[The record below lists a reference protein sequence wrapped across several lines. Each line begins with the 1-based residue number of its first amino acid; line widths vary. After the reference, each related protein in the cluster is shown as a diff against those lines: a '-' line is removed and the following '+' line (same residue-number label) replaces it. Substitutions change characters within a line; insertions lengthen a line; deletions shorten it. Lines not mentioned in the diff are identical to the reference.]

1 MCIRDRYNEFLYP
14 IGCLIKSGVT
24 LAYGSDSQVIPM
36 NQMVGL
42 SAAVNRLSKS
52 GDILQPRERVSVLNA
67 IKSYTID
74 SAYLSWQEKVRGSIS
89 EGKIADIILVD
100 SNPLEI
106 HPEEIINV
114 QVLMTIVA
122 GAVVWI
128 DGKRFNS
135 G

>member
-1 MCIRDRYNEFLYP
+1 
-14 IGCLIKSGVT
+14 
-24 LAYGSDSQVIPM
+24 M
-36 NQMVGL
+36 NPMVGI

-74 SAYLSWQEKVRGSIS
+74 SAYLSWQEKIRGSIS

-114 QVLMTIVA
+114 KVLMTIAA
-122 GAVVWI
+122 GAVAWI